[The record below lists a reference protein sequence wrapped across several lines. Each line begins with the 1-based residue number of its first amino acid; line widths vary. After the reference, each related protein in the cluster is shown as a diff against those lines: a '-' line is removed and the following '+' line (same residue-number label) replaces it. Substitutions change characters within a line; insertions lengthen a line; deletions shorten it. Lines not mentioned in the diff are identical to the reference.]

1 MATSKE
7 INHRLIANIRDEPK
21 QMLKPIAG
29 YEREPLVSLEEACKP
44 LEDVLDDELKQN
56 ISIAKMNSK
65 EPEFGLTS
73 DEFAAIHLYT
83 MEWNER
89 QNSLYMILNKTLR
102 LADRQKLRPWFRYLK
117 LFLTGFFKLP

>member
-1 MATSKE
+1 MAVSKE
-7 INHRLIANIRDEPK
+7 MNHRLIASIQDEPK

-29 YEREPLVSLEEACKP
+29 YEREPLVSLEDACQP
-44 LEDVLDDELKQN
+44 LEDVLDNELKQN
-56 ISIAKMNSK
+56 ISIAKINSR
-65 EPEFGLTS
+65 EPQFGLTS

-89 QNSLYMILNKTLR
+89 DHSLYMILNKTLR
-102 LADRQKLRPWFRYLK
+102 MADRQKLRPWFRYLK

>member
-44 LEDVLDDELKQN
+44 LENVLDEELEQN

-89 QNSLYMILNKTLR
+89 ENSLYMVLNKTLR